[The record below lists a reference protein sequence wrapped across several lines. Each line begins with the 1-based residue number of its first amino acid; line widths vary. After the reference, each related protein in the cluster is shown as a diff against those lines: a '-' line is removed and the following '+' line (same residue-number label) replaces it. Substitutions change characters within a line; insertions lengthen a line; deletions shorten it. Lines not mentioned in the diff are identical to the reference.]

1 MKESLFYQEI
11 RRRVFNYSAKQVTS
25 RKELKRNV
33 YDYIGITYL
42 NEITVKIKKR
52 TGKAYLLL

>member
-25 RKELKRNV
+25 RQELKRNV

-42 NEITVKIKKR
+42 NEMTVKIKKR